1 MSKNWIAVASA
12 GHVRLGRSQGFI
24 QVSHGKAAP
33 LRRIQPGDRVVFYSP
48 TEAFRGKDRLR
59 AFTAI
64 GIVKQG
70 EPYRAEMSGGFSPFR
85 RDVAWQT
92 AKETLIE
99 PLLEQLEFTSDKRN
113 WGYQL
118 RFGLFEISDADM
130 ARIARAMGAS
140 LV

>member
-12 GHVRLGRSQGFI
+12 EHVRLGRSQGFI

-64 GIVKQG
+64 GIVKEG
-70 EPYRAEMSGGFSPFR
+70 EPCRAEMSGGFSPFR